1 MKLLWSKDKKSI
13 ILVAET
19 KAEVAFADIF
29 VADLTAHKY
38 TTTSTTA
45 KYTIVPEEKEKNMKS
60 K

>member
-19 KAEVAFADIF
+19 KGEVAFADIF
-29 VADLTAHKY
+29 VADLMAHKY
-38 TTTSTTA
+38 ATTATTA
-45 KYTIVPEEKEKNMKS
+45 KYTIVPEEEEENMKS